1 MVENKP
7 ADPIDEDDDKNMMYR
22 KTRTQQRFANHTEG
36 HGVVAAAAAAL
47 TTTS

>member
-7 ADPIDEDDDKNMMYR
+7 ADPIDDDDDKNMMYR
-22 KTRTQQRFANHTEG
+22 KTHTQQRFANRTEG
-36 HGVVAAAAAAL
+36 HCVAATM